1 MSYLSTKEQ
10 LKEYLSQQTPLFEAE
25 KLSYFTTK
33 HMSKY
38 FNISRSVTSQYL
50 NELYKEGELIKIN
63 SRPVYF
69 LDKKA
74 IEKKYGEHIEYDE
87 FLNISD
93 LMKTL
98 TKNKFVQKD
107 FYKAIGNNGSISYT
121 ITQLK
126 TALLYPPQGLP
137 IVLYGEEGVG
147 KEFLA
152 ELTFEF
158 LKNEKLLQDESKYV
172 KISILKN
179 ANTDYIKEIFG
190 YKNLSTGEIKTG
202 LLEKAKNGVLYISNA
217 SNLSEKCQ
225 QKLSEYLSLGK
236 YTCVNDTQNVQTSRT
251 RVALST
257 LEDPYQS
264 LSQNLLINIPVVA
277 KVPSLDVRSEEEKIE
292 FILKFFSLEEE
303 MIQKNINISKRL
315 FQILMDYPFNN
326 NLNGLKKCIQRIC
339 ANAYLQHKDDKSL
352 NVYVYDLP
360 SEILSHLDASYK
372 SELND
377 EELIAI
383 HDFKKNDTSINI
395 LYFFD
400 HLIDCYIEYEKNNIT
415 FSEFLN
421 RGFHLMREYYDYI
434 IFEEKYKNSRIKAVE
449 KLINNILEDVKSRA
463 RITLP
468 LNCGFTISR
477 ILNAMQKIQSSI
489 NVWEKERLHDIKS
502 CFDTLIKELPNE
514 YVLTKQI
521 AKNINN
527 TLDIKLTDINQIFV
541 LLNIHFYNKNIKNQ
555 DIVGIIICHGY
566 STASSISDAVNSLLG
581 ANLFEA
587 IDMPLNTDIEEV
599 AFKVNEYIKANYY
612 YKNIIL
618 MVDMGSL
625 EGVIEQIKGNVNI
638 GIINNVSTS
647 LALNVGLKIIQQ
659 MSIEKILQS
668 VCKENI
674 CNYKFISAVE
684 KETAIV
690 FTSDAGAK
698 VSSKISELF
707 KQSLPKQ
714 IQLKFLDYDYKKL
727 MKNKSEDILF
737 KKYDVVLMIKPY
749 TLDIPNINSVTLEDI
764 VNFKDITMVHQAL
777 KPYLTEEEIE
787 VFNERLLKNFSLHS
801 VMENLTILNANKLLD
816 YVSEA
821 VNHLQ
826 ALLGQKFQS
835 KTIIGIYIHICFL
848 VERLVTKN
856 AIEIYD
862 DLDGFEK
869 SHADFIKHVHNSFEL
884 MLKNY
889 NVEIP
894 ISEVAYLYDYILN
907 DRKGGE
913 EDGFSVS
920 CNELSL

>member
-1 MSYLSTKEQ
+1 MKYLSTKEQ
-10 LKEYLSQQTPLFEAE
+10 LKEYLSQQTPIFKIE

-33 HMSKY
+33 HMSSY

-69 LDKKA
+69 LDKKS
-74 IEKKYGEHIEYDE
+74 IEKKYGEIIEDHE
-87 FLNISD
+87 FFNISD

-152 ELTFEF
+152 DLTFEF
-158 LKNEKLLQDESKYV
+158 LKNEKLLQNESKYI
-172 KISILKN
+172 KIIILKN
-179 ANTDYIKEIFG
+179 TTTDYIKEIFG
-190 YKNLSTGEIKTG
+190 YRNLSSGEIKTG
-202 LLEKAKNGVLYISNA
+202 LLEEAKDGMIYISNA
-217 SNLSEKCQ
+217 SSMSEKCQ

-236 YTCVNDTQNVQTSRT
+236 YTCVNDVQNIQTSRT
-251 RVALST
+251 RVVLST

-277 KVPSLDVRSEEEKIE
+277 KIPSLDVRSEEEKIE
-292 FILKFFSLEEE
+292 FILKFFTLEEE
-303 MIQKNINISKRL
+303 TIQKDIKVSKRL
-315 FQILMDYPFNN
+315 LQVLMDYPFSN

-352 NVYVYDLP
+352 DVYIYNLP

-377 EELIAI
+377 EELISI
-383 HDFKKNDTSINI
+383 HDFKKSETSINI

-415 FSEFLN
+415 FSEFLDQ
-421 RGFHLMREYYDYI
+421 GFHLMREYYDYI
-434 IFEEKYKNSRIKAVE
+434 IFEEKYKNSRVKAVE

-477 ILNAMQKIQSSI
+477 ILNAIQKIQSSI
-489 NVWEKERLHDIKS
+489 NVWEKERLHNIKS
-502 CFDTLIKELPNE
+502 CFETLIKELPNE

-527 TLDIKLTDINQIFV
+527 TLDVKITYINQIFI
-541 LLNIHFYNKNIKNQ
+541 LLNIHFYNKNLKNQ

-581 ANLFEA
+581 ENLFEA

-599 AFKVNEYIKANYY
+599 AFKVNEYIKSNYY

-625 EGVIEQIKGNVNI
+625 EGVIEQVKGNVNI
-638 GIINNVSTS
+638 GIVNNVSTS

-659 MSIEKILQS
+659 MGIEKILQN
-668 VCKENI
+668 VCKESI
-674 CNYKFISAVE
+674 CKYKFISAVE

-690 FTSDAGAK
+690 FTSDAGEK

-749 TLDIPNINSVTLEDI
+749 TLDIENINSVTLEDI
-764 VNFKDITMVHQAL
+764 VNFKDIRKVHQAL
-777 KPYLTEEEIE
+777 KPYLSEEEIE
-787 VFNERLLKNFSLHS
+787 VFNQRLLKNFSLHS

-821 VNHLQ
+821 VSHLQ
-826 ALLGQKFQS
+826 VLLGQKFQS

-862 DLDGFEK
+862 NLDGFEK
-869 SHADFIKHVHNSFEL
+869 SHPDFIKHVHNSFEL
-884 MLKNY
+884 MLRNY
-889 NVEIP
+889 NVEMP
-894 ISEVAYLYDYILN
+894 ISEIAYLYDYILN

-913 EDGFSVS
+913 K
-920 CNELSL
+920 